1 MNYYFGGTAGASLEA
16 GRPRGARGAGSAS
29 VAEAA
34 ADRGAVTAGRAGG
47 RIRYSRC
54 TDGPPLTL
62 AHGEK
67 LRESSVCRA
76 VAPHSREDIA
86 GESRRATNS
95 VPRLFGARASRPR
108 AARPPQ

>member
-1 MNYYFGGTAGASLEA
+1 MEMFSTSAAVYCTSRGI
-16 GRPRGARGAGSAS
+16 GRSQR
-29 VAEAA
+29 
-34 ADRGAVTAGRAGG
+34 RAGG

-76 VAPHSREDIA
+76 VAPHSSEDI
-86 GESRRATNS
+86 
-95 VPRLFGARASRPR
+95 RLNELNCVSL
-108 AARPPQ
+108 